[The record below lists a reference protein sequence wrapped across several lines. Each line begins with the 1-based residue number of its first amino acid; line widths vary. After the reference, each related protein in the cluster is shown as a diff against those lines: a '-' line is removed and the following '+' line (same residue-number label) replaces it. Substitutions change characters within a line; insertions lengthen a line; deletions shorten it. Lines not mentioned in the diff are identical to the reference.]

1 MNACSLTLTSAAPEH
16 VEDHVLCPLDGVGR
30 AADDE
35 VLVAGVGRG
44 VLVDLAVGASRLVDL
59 EKVYKM

>member
-1 MNACSLTLTSAAPEH
+1 MYAVSLLTLTSAAPEL
-16 VEDHVLCPLDGVGR
+16 VEDHVLGPLDGVGR
-30 AADDE
+30 AADDK

-59 EKVYKM
+59 DGG